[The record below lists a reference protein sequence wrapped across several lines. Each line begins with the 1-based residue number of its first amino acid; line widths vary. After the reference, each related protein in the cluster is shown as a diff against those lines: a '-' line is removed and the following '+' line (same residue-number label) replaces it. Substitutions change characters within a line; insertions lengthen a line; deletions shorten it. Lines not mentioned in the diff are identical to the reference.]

1 MGKLAT
7 AERVSRDASDNF
19 VFQRSLLAYDRAAE
33 IVSGDVLEI
42 GTGTGYGIE
51 LVAPHCDR
59 FVTVDKYAATGDR
72 HAANVEFRRMCVPPL
87 GFGDESFD
95 FVITFQVIE
104 HIDDD
109 AAFVREIARV
119 LRPGGRM
126 ILTTPNAPMSLTRNP
141 WHVREYRID
150 ELRRLLSEAFS
161 AVETHGVRP
170 PAPPAAPAAA
180 TPLRPAQP
188 HQPTSAAAAERGADH
203 FDPHGRLPH
212 RTGGR
217 RMFRPLLHRDEIA
230 RPQPDKNST
239 AGEGSPSPAV
249 GIRCAIGY
257 FCKSVVSAT
266 TMFLSTRSVTLPS
279 TSISSVR
286 SLISLTV
293 P

>member
-59 FVTVDKYAATGDR
+59 FVTVDKYAAGGDR

-119 LRPGGRM
+119 LRPGGRL

-161 AVETHGVRP
+161 AVETHV
-170 PAPPAAPAAA
+170 
-180 TPLRPAQP
+180 
-188 HQPTSAAAAERGADH
+188 
-203 FDPHGRLPH
+203 DPHGRLPH